1 MTLIDDSYN
10 ANPASM
16 KAALDVLAS
25 YPAPRV
31 AVLGAMAELG
41 EHTEE
46 LHRQVGEHAR
56 ACGIE
61 KLMVVGAGGN
71 GYGTGFGNETQFFP
85 NHEQAVDAI
94 VAGRNGAMTVLVK
107 GSRSSAMDRV
117 VEGIQKKVK
126 NPCCSG

>member
-1 MTLIDDSYN
+1 
-10 ANPASM
+10 
-16 KAALDVLAS
+16 
-25 YPAPRV
+25 
-31 AVLGAMAELG
+31 MAELG
-41 EHTEE
+41 DEAHE

-56 ACGIE
+56 ARGIE

-71 GYGTGFGNETQFFP
+71 GYGTGFGDETEFFP
-85 NHEQAVDAI
+85 SHEQAVDAI
-94 VAGRNGAMTVLVK
+94 VAGRSGAMTVLVK